1 WEWVRMGGRAWRR
14 SATKGRGWIPP
25 SGGSSSSDSRPPG
38 TAKAAR
44 GSGSRSSGPSRNSMA
59 GGRNCA
65 RARRK
70 ARRSCS
76 PCRRPEASAPLLVP
90 APFLVALH
98 VLVVGLGRL
107 GRRVGSLVGEP
118 FFGDRGE
125 GSRIE
130 SRQAQGTGRLE

>member
-1 WEWVRMGGRAWRR
+1 
-14 SATKGRGWIPP
+14 
-25 SGGSSSSDSRPPG
+25 
-38 TAKAAR
+38 
-44 GSGSRSSGPSRNSMA
+44 
-59 GGRNCA
+59 GRNYA

-76 PCRRPEASAPLLVP
+76 PCRRPETSAPLLVP

-107 GRRVGSLVGEP
+107 GRGVGSLVGEA

-125 GSRIE
+125 ASRIE
-130 SRQAQGTGRLE
+130 SRQAQGAGRLECGQRSAARPQLSQRGSRG